1 MVLTLSK
8 QLDELNKMLKESLKR
23 LDVLMKKNLIFEKK
37 HEKKTSVE
45 TVQQDITMN
54 PIFYMEKKEEEEIG
68 SGEID
73 DILEITKSIHK
84 TIKGHS
90 EPISKIE
97 DVLEESSINVEESTN
112 QLKTS
117 SNSANYYKFVSIG
130 GFTGN

>member
-23 LDVLMKKNLIFEKK
+23 LDVLMKKNLIFETK
-37 HEKKTSVE
+37 HEKKTSAE

-54 PIFYMEKKEEEEIG
+54 PIFYVEKKEEEEIG

-97 DVLEESSINVEESTN
+97 DVLEESSINVE
-112 QLKTS
+112 
-117 SNSANYYKFVSIG
+117 
-130 GFTGN
+130 